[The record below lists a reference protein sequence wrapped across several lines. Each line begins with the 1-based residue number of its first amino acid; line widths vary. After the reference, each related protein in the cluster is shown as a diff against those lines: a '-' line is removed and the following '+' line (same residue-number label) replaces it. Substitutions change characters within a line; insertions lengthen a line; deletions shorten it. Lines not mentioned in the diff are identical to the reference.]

1 MKVAAIQMIAGSNV
15 DDNLSQARDLLAQAA
30 NQGAELAV
38 LPEYFCLIGAKD
50 SDKLAIA
57 ESFGEGKIQS
67 FLSQIARELGIWLVG
82 GTIPLR
88 SVDPARVRNST
99 LVFSP
104 DGECVSRYDKIHL
117 FRFDNGDESYD
128 EARVL
133 ESGKLPVVFSMP
145 SKDGHVWR
153 VGLSVCYDLR
163 FPELYRSQQAD
174 IWLVPSAFTHTTG
187 MAHWEVLLRARA
199 IENLSFVVA
208 SAQGGIHPSG
218 RETWGHSMV
227 VSPWGEIKASLEK
240 GVGVVAVDID
250 IQQLQTVRHQ
260 LQALQHRVL

>member
-1 MKVAAIQMIAGSNV
+1 MKVAAIQMIAGGNV
-15 DDNLSQARDLLAQAA
+15 DDNLSQARVLLAQAA

-50 SDKLAIA
+50 SDKLVIA

-67 FLSQIARELGIWLVG
+67 FLSQMARELGIWLVG

-104 DGECVSRYDKIHL
+104 NGECVGRYDKIHL

-133 ESGKLPVVFSMP
+133 ESGKLPVVFSLP
-145 SKDGHVWR
+145 SKDGHEWR
-153 VGLSVCYDLR
+153 VGSVSYTHLRAHETVLDLVCR
-163 FPELYRSQQAD
+163 LLLEKKKEKQDKTTMNTKEGTRH
-174 IWLVPSAFTHTTG
+174 VTHT
-187 MAHWEVLLRARA
+187 L
-199 IENLSFVVA
+199 
-208 SAQGGIHPSG
+208 
-218 RETWGHSMV
+218 
-227 VSPWGEIKASLEK
+227 
-240 GVGVVAVDID
+240 
-250 IQQLQTVRHQ
+250 
-260 LQALQHRVL
+260 